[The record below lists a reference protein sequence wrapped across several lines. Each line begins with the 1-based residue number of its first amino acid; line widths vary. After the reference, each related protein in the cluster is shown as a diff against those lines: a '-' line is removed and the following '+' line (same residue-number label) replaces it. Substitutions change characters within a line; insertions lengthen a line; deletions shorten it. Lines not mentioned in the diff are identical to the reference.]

1 MVTPVKLLHM
11 TTVPMTLMFMR
22 GQVDFMRAKGFE
34 LALLSS
40 PGSTL
45 DHFAEE
51 YHLPAYGV
59 PMERRVT
66 PGRDLLSLVELVRIL
81 RRERPTILHAHTPK
95 AGLLGMVAAFL
106 ARVPVRIYHLRGLPL
121 ATAEGST
128 RLLLRLAEKTAA
140 LLAHRVL
147 AVSASLRRA
156 AAEAGVCRA
165 KKIEVLAGGSGNGV
179 DAHERFNPARFT
191 AEDRLA
197 ARRRWGVPDDAVVI
211 GFVGRLTRDK
221 GLLELA
227 TAFRVLAHTNPRLRM
242 VIVGPEEKREPVPE
256 KSLESLQRDHRVHF
270 TGMLDDAAVAYL
282 AMDILVLPTYRE
294 GFPNV
299 ILEAG
304 AMELPVVA
312 TAVTGCV
319 DAVVDG
325 VTGRLV
331 PARHAAAL
339 TAAIA
344 AYIEQP
350 ELAREHGKNGRER
363 VLKDFRQEVIWQ
375 ELESF
380 YRRMLEARGL
390 ERTA

>member
-1 MVTPVKLLHM
+1 
-11 TTVPMTLMFMR
+11 MTLMFMR
-22 GQVDFMRAKGFE
+22 GQVDFMRAKGFD

-45 DHFAEE
+45 DRFAEE
-51 YHLPAYGV
+51 YHLPAYSV

-66 PGRDLLSLVELVRIL
+66 PGKDLFALIDLVRIL

-95 AGLLGMVAAFL
+95 AGLLGMVAAFI

-121 ATAEGST
+121 ATAEGPT
-128 RLLLRLAEKTAA
+128 RILLRLAEKTAA

-147 AVSASLRRA
+147 AVSASLRSA
-156 AAEAGVCRA
+156 AADAGVCRA

-179 DAHERFNPARFT
+179 DAVERFNPARFK
-191 AEDRLA
+191 AEDRLI
-197 ARRRWGVPDDAVVI
+197 ARRRWGLPDDAIVI

-221 GLLELA
+221 GLIELA
-227 TAFRVLAHTNPRLRM
+227 TAFRTLAHRIPQLRLL
-242 VIVGPEEKREPVPE
+242 IVGPEEKREPVPE

-331 PARHAAAL
+331 PARNAPAL

-344 AYIEQP
+344 TYIDQP
-350 ELAREHGKNGRER
+350 ELARQHGQQGRER
-363 VLKDFRQEVIWQ
+363 VMRDFRQEVIWE
-375 ELESF
+375 ELERF
-380 YRRMLEARGL
+380 YRRMLAARGMTG
-390 ERTA
+390 EAGAG